1 VRDAQ
6 GNILALYQVKDDSL
20 YTKEFYMYGS
30 QRLGYLEDDVFL
42 GRKCIGKFCNIVA
55 PTLPLLPSIASNS
68 VSVMF
73 GKKRYEL
80 SDWLGNVR
88 VVINDRKTPVNIGTT
103 TVGYKAQV
111 VSVSDYYSFGG
122 EIAER
127 TYDPVK
133 PNYRFG
139 FNKHERLDEVYGKGN
154 VWNFGDYGYDAR
166 LGRRWNVE
174 PNIRKYPWMSSYAVF
189 GNNPLKY
196 ADWDGRE
203 IVDPEGRRAVDI
215 ANGKVTFTEYATD
228 DIKRVVNAMQITQIG
243 QEVLMDMITSKN
255 KIQIEI
261 DKEHEEVYLSK
272 TLRDIVFN
280 KEEALNPNQF
290 VLGLT
295 RPIDKNEN
303 YEKVEK
309 EGELP
314 DVKITLFEKVINKI
328 GDLGDIDID
337 LGATATHEGTHAT
350 DKTSNRTWLRFH
362 DNGNKFDPEN
372 KPKENE
378 QKFYDEIKKNKRD
391 ASNKEKKK

>member
-1 VRDAQ
+1 MP
-6 GNILALYQVKDDSL
+6 
-20 YTKEFYMYGS
+20 F
-30 QRLGYLEDDVFL
+30 
-42 GRKCIGKFCNIVA
+42 IGTQKTL
-55 PTLPLLPSIASNS
+55 PTLPPVVIQPLSSSS
-68 VSVMF
+68 VSIVF

-111 VSVSDYYSFGG
+111 VSVSDYYSFGS

-127 TYDPVK
+127 SYDPVK
-133 PNYRFG
+133 PYYRFG
-139 FNKHERLDEVYGKGN
+139 FNKHERLDEMYGKGN

-189 GNNPLKY
+189 GDNPLKY

-215 ANGKVTFTEYATD
+215 VNGKVTFTEYATD
-228 DIKRVVNAMQITQIG
+228 DIKRVVNAMQITKIG
-243 QEVLMDMITSKN
+243 QDVLMDMITSKN

-272 TLRDIVFN
+272 TSRDIVFN
-280 KEEALNPNQF
+280 KEEALDPNQF

-295 RPIDKNEN
+295 IPIDKKEN

-314 DVKITLFEKVINKI
+314 DVKITLFEKVINKL
-328 GDLGDIDID
+328 GDLGNIDID
-337 LGATATHEGTHAT
+337 LGAVATHEGTHAT

-362 DNGNKFDPEN
+362 GNGNKFDPEN

-378 QKFYDEIKKNKRD
+378 QKFYDEIKKNKEY
-391 ASNKEKKK
+391 AGNKEKKK